1 MLQKAVI
8 GFLVIT
14 IIGAIVV
21 GISDATRQSA
31 EDNVVD
37 TNNAEDVA
45 NTSTNRNVQNQVL
58 LQKIDGSAM
67 LRNLRTEFIKE
78 TIKTDGKSIQVATL

>member
-1 MLQKAVI
+1 MPLKVDEPIAVEDSHLI
-8 GFLVIT
+8 DTVMQSPG
-14 IIGAIVV
+14 GVV
-21 GISDATRQSA
+21 CVATR
-31 EDNVVD
+31 
-37 TNNAEDVA
+37 T
-45 NTSTNRNVQNQVL
+45 VL